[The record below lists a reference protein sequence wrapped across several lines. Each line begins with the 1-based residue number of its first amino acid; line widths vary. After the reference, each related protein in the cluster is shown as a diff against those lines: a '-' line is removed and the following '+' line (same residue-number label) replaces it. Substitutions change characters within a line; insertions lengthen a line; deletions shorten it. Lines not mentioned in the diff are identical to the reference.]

1 MAAIK
6 FYSASDALYGCFSNF
21 SNHAVF
27 INGKEYPTTEHYF
40 QAQKFAGT
48 EYEETV
54 RLAKTPAEAKELGRG
69 GSLRADWE
77 QVKEDIMKEG
87 LLAKFIRHKD
97 ARKALFST
105 GSYNIVEHT
114 QNDAYWGD
122 GGNGHGKNRLGELL
136 VQVREELKV
145 RYEDEAKNVLMNSK
159 PVLPE
164 RARSAK
170 VRKVLRI
177 DLQI

>member
-1 MAAIK
+1 
-6 FYSASDALYGCFSNF
+6 
-21 SNHAVF
+21 
-27 INGKEYPTTEHYF
+27 
-40 QAQKFAGT
+40 
-48 EYEETV
+48 
-54 RLAKTPAEAKELGRG
+54 
-69 GSLRADWE
+69 
-77 QVKEDIMKEG
+77 MKEG

>member
-77 QVKEDIMKEG
+77 QV
-87 LLAKFIRHKD
+87 
-97 ARKALFST
+97 ST
-105 GSYNIVEHT
+105 
-114 QNDAYWGD
+114 
-122 GGNGHGKNRLGELL
+122 
-136 VQVREELKV
+136 
-145 RYEDEAKNVLMNSK
+145 
-159 PVLPE
+159 
-164 RARSAK
+164 
-170 VRKVLRI
+170 
-177 DLQI
+177 LQKYRNAP

>member
-40 QAQKFAGT
+40 QVSNFKKINNGLSKSFCYEFWFFSDGKSFLIFLPLKAQKFAGT

-77 QVKEDIMKEG
+77 QV
-87 LLAKFIRHKD
+87 
-97 ARKALFST
+97 ST
-105 GSYNIVEHT
+105 LQKY
-114 QNDAYWGD
+114 
-122 GGNGHGKNRLGELL
+122 
-136 VQVREELKV
+136 
-145 RYEDEAKNVLMNSK
+145 RYA
-159 PVLPE
+159 P
-164 RARSAK
+164 
-170 VRKVLRI
+170 
-177 DLQI
+177 